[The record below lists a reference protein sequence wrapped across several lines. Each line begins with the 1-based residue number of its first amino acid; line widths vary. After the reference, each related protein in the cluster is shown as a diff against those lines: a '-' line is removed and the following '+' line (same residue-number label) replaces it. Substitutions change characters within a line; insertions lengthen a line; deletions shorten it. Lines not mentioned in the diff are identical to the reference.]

1 PRRKP
6 RVEGEAPATSAPT
19 EHPVVA
25 AAAAQAPSAGVAD
38 AERAPRKRR
47 RRRNG
52 RPVEGAEPAVASTP
66 VAAPA
71 APRKPTQVVATP
83 VRAANK
89 PSGSPSLL
97 SRIGRRL
104 RSLVSGN

>member
-1 PRRKP
+1 
-6 RVEGEAPATSAPT
+6 
-19 EHPVVA
+19 
-25 AAAAQAPSAGVAD
+25 
-38 AERAPRKRR
+38 
-47 RRRNG
+47 G
-52 RPVEGAEPAVASTP
+52 RPVEGAEPAVASIP

-89 PSGSPSLL
+89 SSGSPSLL